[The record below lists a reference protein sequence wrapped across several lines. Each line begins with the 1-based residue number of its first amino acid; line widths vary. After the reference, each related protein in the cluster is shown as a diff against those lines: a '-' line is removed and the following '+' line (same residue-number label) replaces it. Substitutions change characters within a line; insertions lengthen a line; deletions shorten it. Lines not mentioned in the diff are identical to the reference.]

1 MYRHAVVLLLALV
14 ALGARAADTTI
25 NALPAASAAAAAN
38 EYPINEAGTTK
49 KVTGT
54 QIKAFVND
62 APTFAA
68 GGAGAGTKPKL
79 TSGALL
85 TAPEAGAFEMLDDT
99 LYATPEAGNRGVMV
113 AEHWI
118 RQASSRV
125 LTSTTAEQKLFNAV
139 TNGALN
145 LATGTYFF
153 EGLASISGLSATS
166 GNGAFDIL
174 GAGTAVLGD
183 VLYHSVGVDGNTATA
198 ATQTGSTMIQGQ
210 SPASMQT
217 AGVGTTWNFS
227 LRGTFEV
234 TTAGTIIPSV
244 SLVTAAAGTVAAG
257 TYFKVH
263 RVGAINAVSVGDWN

>member
-1 MYRHAVVLLLALV
+1 MYRHAVVLLLALM
-14 ALGARAADTTI
+14 ALDARAADTAI
-25 NALPAASAAAAAN
+25 GALSAASSAAAAN

-54 QIKAFVND
+54 QIKTFVND

-68 GGAGAGTKPKL
+68 GSASAGTKPKL

-99 LYATPEAGNRGVMV
+99 IYATSETGNRGVMV

-118 RQASSRV
+118 RQASSRA

-174 GAGTAVLGD
+174 GAGTAVLSD
-183 VLYHSVGVDGNTATA
+183 VLYLSVGVDGSTATA
-198 ATQTGSTMIQGQ
+198 ATQTGATVIQGQ

-217 AGVGTTWNFS
+217 AGTGTTWNFS